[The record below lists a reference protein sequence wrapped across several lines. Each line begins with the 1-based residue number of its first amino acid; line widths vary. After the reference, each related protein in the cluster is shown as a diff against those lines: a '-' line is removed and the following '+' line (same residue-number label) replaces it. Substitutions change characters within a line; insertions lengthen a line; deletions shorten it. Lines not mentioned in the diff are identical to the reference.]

1 MVKWHHIAHRSSSG
15 GPVITPWSSP
25 SIVEGDSVGAV
36 RRYGASG
43 KPARAGCYRET
54 LDEEGGAAPTPPCDG
69 YASIPAIEAE
79 VKAARFPATIARSP
93 KEAMSRFRSGANPPI
108 PPIWIAIEEKFAK
121 PRSA

>member
-1 MVKWHHIAHRSSSG
+1 MVHGHRTTHRPSLGWPVVTPSG
-15 GPVITPWSSP
+15 ALLCRMGGGGGYATLRRVRKTRKSGALP
-25 SIVEGDSVGAV
+25 GDP
-36 RRYGASG
+36 RRGRG
-43 KPARAGCYRET
+43 GRRAY
-54 LDEEGGAAPTPPCDG
+54 PPCDG

-93 KEAMSRFRSGANPPI
+93 SEAMSRFRSGANPPI